1 MSDTVISYTFTF
13 LITNMLD
20 NFYIYS
26 DFSMRCSCR
35 TKPSYRPYRSSL
47 FGCRFGSSGS
57 SGFVGRFRFLRWS
70 GCGPVP
76 RVRNC
81 RDRCRYRYIC
91 RPVGFL
97 AVNGCRPK
105 RIRFPLR
112 DRLKIGNYL
121 CALQTYSLL

>member
-47 FGCRFGSSGS
+47 LGCRFGRSGS
-57 SGFVGRFRFLRWS
+57 SGVVGRFLRLRWS
-70 GCGPVP
+70 SCVAVP
-76 RVRNC
+76 EVRKNLG
-81 RDRCRYRYIC
+81 RCRNRYIC
-91 RPVGFL
+91 CPGEFL
-97 AVNGCRPK
+97 ARSGYRPK

-112 DRLKIGNYL
+112 DRLKIRNYL
-121 CALQTYSLL
+121 RALQTYSLL